1 MYLPREGFMN
11 HKDMKAWN
19 LSMQLVEEVYRVS
32 SDFPRQETYGL
43 TSQVRRAVVS
53 VPSNL
58 SEGAARNGNKEFINF
73 LGMSLGSLAEVETQ
87 LIIASRLGYAD
98 VSALLPLVNRVRA
111 LIIALKRYL
120 NRSIK

>member
-1 MYLPREGFMN
+1 MN
-11 HKDMKAWN
+11 HKDMKVWN
-19 LSMQLVEEVYRVS
+19 LSMQLVEEVYRIS
-32 SDFPRQETYGL
+32 SDFPKQEAYGL

-111 LIIALKRYL
+111 LIIALKKYL
-120 NRSIK
+120 NRSIR